1 MKKLLAISAIVLFTA
16 ISLSFINVKEDP
28 GYKNLKVLPKNT
40 THDQMDS
47 VMKHFVKSLGV
58 KCNFCHVRNADTKK
72 MDFVSDENKNKD
84 IARAMMK
91 MTNKINKKYFGHEG
105 VAAITCYSCH
115 NGKQEPSLFPPAD
128 EDDE

>member
-47 VMKHFVKSLGV
+47 VMKHFAKSLGV